1 MKLELH
7 LDWKRTVKTLM
18 TMKGLS
24 NRDLAQATGTTDAT
38 LRQTIS
44 KSVKGAVMNKVSEQ
58 LGISNAEVHHVV
70 IEID

>member
-24 NRDLAQATGTTDAT
+24 NSDLAQATGTTDAT

-44 KSVKGAVMNKVSEQ
+44 KSVKGVVMNKVSEQ

>member
-1 MKLELH
+1 MKIELH

-24 NRDLAQATGTTDAT
+24 NSDLAQATGTTDAT

>member
-24 NRDLAQATGTTDAT
+24 NSDLAQATGTTDVT